1 MRKKSL
7 RRKSLRNKSLR
18 RKSLRRKSL
27 RRKSLRKKSVK
38 LSRKSLSRR
47 NVRNRK
53 LRSKKKSL
61 KSRRKINDGVLS
73 DDDRQT
79 FIDWCKGFKNEY
91 KTVIVDKYNAIEKI
105 EKKIDDFPSFSDKKT
120 DVMTICDNVDLIK
133 EYIKIILKVKEN
145 ISVSPEEDDL
155 VKDINNIINSC
166 DVKFNQILDE
176 ICATSNLIEDYF
188 PSNLKIKSILKKI
201 WSNDIIKVIY
211 CKGYKLN
218 PFISLPYSTE
228 NFNKLHAQ
236 ALDKKDFLNSVK
248 IYFTLPKEKLLYDL
262 EAFTEKN
269 NFMEEEN
276 IIKTFIAEKLSA
288 EKLSV

>member
-1 MRKKSL
+1 MRK
-7 RRKSLRNKSLR
+7 
-18 RKSLRRKSL
+18 KSL

-61 KSRRKINDGVLS
+61 KSRRKINDGVLLS
-73 DDDRQT
+73 DDRKK
-79 FIDWCKGFKNEY
+79 FIDWCTGFKNDY
-91 KTVIVDKYNAIEKI
+91 NLIFINKYNEVS
-105 EKKIDDFPSFSDKKT
+105 EDKKLVTLDFFPSFEDEDGKNI
-120 DVMTICDNVDLIK
+120 DIIRGNCDLIK
-133 EYIKIILKVKEN
+133 QYIKIILILKLKEKEN
-145 ISVSPEEDDL
+145 IYVSPEEDDL
-155 VKDINNIINSC
+155 VKDINNIIKSC
-166 DVKFNQILDE
+166 DVKFNQTLDE
-176 ICATSNLIEDYF
+176 ICATSKLIEDHF
-188 PSNLKIKSILKKI
+188 PSNLNIESSIFKKI
-201 WSNDIIKVIY
+201 WGNDIIKVIY

-236 ALDKKDFLNSVK
+236 ALDKKDFLYSVK
-248 IYFTLPKEKLLYDL
+248 IYFTFPKKKLLKDL

-269 NFMEEEN
+269 NLMEEEN